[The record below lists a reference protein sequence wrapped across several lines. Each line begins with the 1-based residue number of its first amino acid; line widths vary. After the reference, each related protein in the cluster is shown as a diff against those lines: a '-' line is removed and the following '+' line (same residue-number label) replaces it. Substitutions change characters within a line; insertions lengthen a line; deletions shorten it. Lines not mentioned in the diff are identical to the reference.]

1 MVFQQK
7 QMPQGK
13 RAGAKKPID
22 RRIAV
27 APMMGWTDRHDRYF
41 LRLISPNALLYT
53 VMLTSGALLHGDA
66 ARFLQFDPAE
76 HPVALQLGGSDP
88 QELAKAAKMGETAG
102 YDEINLNCGCPSDRV
117 QRGAFGACMMKQ
129 PALVADCIAA
139 MNEAVDVPVT
149 VKTRIGVDEYDS
161 YDFLCDFI
169 GQVSEKGGC
178 DVFIIHARKAWLKGL
193 NPKQN
198 RTVPPLRWDI
208 VHRLKK
214 DFPQLTVILN
224 GGLDNPA
231 DVREQLQH
239 SDGVMIGR
247 EAYQNPYFL
256 AALEEDIFGTPTA
269 TLRSRH
275 DTIRALLPYIEAE
288 LSKGTQLYDITRHI
302 LGLFQGLPGAKKW
315 RRILSEKA
323 FLPSAGPEVVLEA
336 LSHVAEIGNEKR
348 YA

>member
-1 MVFQQK
+1 MTQFQ
-7 QMPQGK
+7 P
-13 RAGAKKPID
+13 KPLADSFD
-22 RRIAV
+22 RRVAV

-66 ARFLQFDPAE
+66 ARFLQFDAAE

-88 QELAKAAKMGETAG
+88 QDLAKAAKMGEAAG

-129 PALVADCIAA
+129 PALVSDCIAA
-139 MNEAVDVPVT
+139 MRDAVAVPVT
-149 VKTRIGVDEYDS
+149 VKTRIGVDAYDS
-161 YDFLCDFI
+161 YEFLCDFI
-169 GQVSEKGGC
+169 TQVSEKGGC
-178 DVFIIHARKAWLKGL
+178 EVFIIHARKAWLNGL

-208 VHRLKK
+208 VRRLKQ
-214 DFPQLTVILN
+214 DFPHLTVILN
-224 GGLDNPA
+224 GGLDNPE
-231 DVREQLQH
+231 DVGEQLQYC
-239 SDGVMIGR
+239 DGVMIGR

-256 AALEEDIFGTPTA
+256 AALEESVFGTPAA

-275 DTIRALLPYIEAE
+275 ETVRALLPYIEDE
-288 LSKGTQLYDITRHI
+288 LSKGTPLYDITRHI
-302 LGLFQGLPGAKKW
+302 LGLFQGMPGAKKW
-315 RRILSEKA
+315 RRTLSEKA
-323 FLPSAGPEVVLEA
+323 FLPSAGPEVVREA
-336 LSHVAEIGNEKR
+336 LSHISEIGEEKR

>member
-1 MVFQQK
+1 MTQFQ
-7 QMPQGK
+7 P
-13 RAGAKKPID
+13 KPLTGRFD
-22 RRIAV
+22 RRVAV

-41 LRLISPNALLYT
+41 LRLISPHALLYT

-66 ARFLQFDPAE
+66 AHFLKFDAAE

-88 QELAKAAKMGETAG
+88 LELAKAAKMGEAAG

-129 PALVADCIAA
+129 PALVADCVAA
-139 MNEAVDVPVT
+139 MHDAVDLPVT

-169 GQVSEKGGC
+169 GQTAEKGGC
-178 DVFIIHARKAWLKGL
+178 DTFIIHARKAWLKGL

-208 VHRLKK
+208 VHRLKQ
-214 DFPQLTVILN
+214 DFPHLTVILN
-224 GGLDNPA
+224 GGIANPE

-256 AALEEDIFGTPTA
+256 AALEESVFGTPA
-269 TLRSRH
+269 AALRSRH
-275 DTIRALLPYIEAE
+275 DTVRALLPYIEDE
-288 LSKGTQLYDITRHI
+288 LSQGTPLYDITRHI

-323 FLPSAGPEVVLEA
+323 FLPAAGPEVVLEA
-336 LSHVAEIGNEKR
+336 LSYIPEIGTEKR

>member
-1 MVFQQK
+1 MTFQQK
-7 QMPQGK
+7 QMLQGNSPCTK
-13 RAGAKKPID
+13 SPLD
-22 RRIAV
+22 RRVAV

-53 VMLTSGALLHGDA
+53 VMLTSGALLHGDCE
-66 ARFLQFDPAE
+66 RFLQFNAAE

-88 QELAKAAKMGETAG
+88 QELATAAKLGEAAG

-117 QRGAFGACMMKQ
+117 QRGSFGACMMKQ

-139 MNEAVDVPVT
+139 MTAAVAVPVT
-149 VKTRIGVDEYDS
+149 VKARIGVDEFDS
-161 YDFLCDFI
+161 YEFLCDFI
-169 GQVSEKGGC
+169 SQVADKGGC
-178 DVFIIHARKAWLKGL
+178 EVFIIHARKAWLNGL

-208 VHRLKK
+208 VHRLKQ
-214 DFPQLTVILN
+214 DFPHLTIILN
-224 GGLDNPA
+224 GGLDNLA
-231 DVREQLQH
+231 DVRTQMQH

-256 AALEEDIFGTPTA
+256 AALEEGVFGSPAT

-275 DTIRALLPYIEAE
+275 DVIHALLPYIEEE
-288 LSKGTQLYDITRHI
+288 LSKGAVLHDITRHI
-302 LGLFQGLPGAKKW
+302 LGIFLGLPGAKKW

-323 FLPSAGPEVVLEA
+323 FLPAAGPEVVLEA
-336 LSHVAEIGNEKR
+336 LSHVAEIGGEKR

>member
-1 MVFQQK
+1 MTQFQ
-7 QMPQGK
+7 P
-13 RAGAKKPID
+13 KPLPDSLD

-66 ARFLQFDPAE
+66 ARFLEFNAAE
-76 HPVALQLGGSDP
+76 HPVALQLGGSNP
-88 QELAKAAKMGETAG
+88 QELAQAAKMGDAAG

-117 QRGAFGACMMKQ
+117 QRGAFGACMMKR
-129 PALVADCIAA
+129 PALVADCVAA
-139 MNEAVDVPVT
+139 MNEAVNVPVT
-149 VKTRIGVDEYDS
+149 VKTRIGVDDHDS
-161 YDFLCDFI
+161 YEFLCDFI
-169 GQVSEKGGC
+169 TQVSEKGGC
-178 DVFIIHARKAWLKGL
+178 RIFIIHARKAWLNGL

-208 VHRLKK
+208 VHRLKQ
-214 DFPQLTVILN
+214 DFPHLTIILN
-224 GGLDNPA
+224 GGLNNLE

-256 AALEEDIFGTPTA
+256 AALEEDILARPA
-269 TLRSRH
+269 AALRSRH
-275 DTIRALLPYIEAE
+275 DTVRALLPYIEDE
-288 LSKGTQLYDITRHI
+288 LSKGTPLYDITRHI

-315 RRILSEKA
+315 RRTLSEQA
-323 FLPSAGPEVVLEA
+323 FRPSAGPEVVREA
-336 LSHVAEIGNEKR
+336 LSHVAEIGDEKR